1 MSEQESVV
9 FYPGKAKLIPI
20 AFNIAVVPMLL
31 YFSGVWPWP
40 PTILHMVVFV
50 LTAIVAVKFI
60 KRSIKK
66 PRLIFDNEGIHC
78 GGVTYPTESI
88 ISIQPYMRAL
98 RIKFNK
104 DGKEK
109 EKVLNLWWASK
120 NDIRRIY
127 EIATARYKVVS

>member
-1 MSEQESVV
+1 MSEEETVV

-20 AFNIAVVPMLL
+20 AFNIAIVPMLL

-66 PRLIFDNEGIHC
+66 PRLIFDNKGIHF
-78 GGVTYPTESI
+78 GGVTYPTELI

-120 NDIRRIY
+120 KDIGRIY
-127 EIATARYKVVS
+127 EIATERYKVMS